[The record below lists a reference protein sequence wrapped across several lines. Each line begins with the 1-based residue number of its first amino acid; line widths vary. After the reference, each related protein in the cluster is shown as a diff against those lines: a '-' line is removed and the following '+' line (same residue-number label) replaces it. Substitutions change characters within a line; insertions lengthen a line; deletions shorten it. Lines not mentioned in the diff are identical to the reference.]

1 MGLSTVDGDIDF
13 DARLDVDVD
22 DLLEHLGRGV
32 QVDQALVDAHLVEI
46 PRLGTFT
53 VGCLTGVVTE
63 GLGRETDGALDA
75 ELLLLCAAD
84 QFLAHLFDVGGALA
98 GQSDPNAVGLNVRRV
113 VAFAFFHG
121 EDWLVGCCKSWVR
134 FHSIGSCANKWA

>member
-1 MGLSTVDGDIDF
+1 MDGDIDF

-84 QFLAHLFDVGGALA
+84 QFLAHCTHTRREKKPRREASVGAA
-98 GQSDPNAVGLNVRRV
+98 RRDTNGPE
-113 VAFAFFHG
+113 A
-121 EDWLVGCCKSWVR
+121 SP
-134 FHSIGSCANKWA
+134 GSREAASGHQFLDHTATPHLTPSC